1 MLGLVLFA
9 LVEISSQIARL
20 QRLLAQISED
30 NLTRYNKQTD
40 ISLRIESILE
50 WIRQTLVR

>member
-40 ISLRIESILE
+40 ISLRIESVLE